1 MQQIRLIL
9 VLTAL
14 LVTVVG
20 TTIFAGVRTVSAS
33 STHLTQSTHLHVTCS
48 GQRCNG
54 QDPEVT
60 GCAADAYTV
69 QTGVLST
76 AFVQLRF
83 SPRCGTN
90 WGRVIS
96 RVGLAHLFVRIERID
111 GLSCSG
117 SISTGSLV
125 FSPMVYAP
133 VVKARACG
141 TVKAVS
147 GCTAFV

>member
-1 MQQIRLIL
+1 MPRIRLFL
-9 VLTAL
+9 FSAVLLALIGMTAL
-14 LVTVVG
+14 
-20 TTIFAGVRTVSAS
+20 AGVSTAAAS
-33 STHLTQSTHLHVTCS
+33 STRHSHSLVKCS
-48 GQRCNG
+48 AKGCNG
-54 QDPEVT
+54 QDPLMT
-60 GCAADAYTV
+60 GCAADARTV
-69 QTGVLST
+69 QTAVLST

-83 SPRCGTN
+83 SPTCGTN

-96 RVGLAHLFVRIERID
+96 RAGLAHLFVRIDRID
-111 GLSCSG
+111 GLSYIG

-141 TVKAVS
+141 TVKGVS